1 MISVKNPSCMEEIE
15 FQNDKLKKAIELL
28 NDRER
33 FVLFS
38 RTLVEHSFDEI
49 AQDLNLSYKGVA
61 AIYYRAIQKIKKNM
75 EEENEFQ

>member
-1 MISVKNPSCMEEIE
+1 MEEIE
-15 FQNDKLKKAIELL
+15 FQNDKLKNAIELL

-38 RTLVEHSFDEI
+38 RTLVERSFDEI